1 MKFVVGTTLSANGGG
16 TTVAIDTTGVD
27 LIIAGMVCSTGTF
40 PAIETNFSDS
50 KGNTWGDPGAAS
62 VTDGSGA
69 AAVGIM
75 FCINPVVGSGHTFT
89 MGAAPGNQFQ
99 ALVIAAYKHANTGL
113 EAYSAG
119 GTANGAINVQ
129 PGSVTPSF
137 DNSLVIT
144 IATSVADG
152 ATFTIDSGF
161 TVREE
166 RPLIAGVSF
175 GVMLADL
182 FQGTAA
188 AVNPTL
194 TSSVSAGLGTKSYVF
209 RALPGPDETLI
220 AGQGSYALTGE
231 PALFGRS
238 FGAARGLYTLTG
250 EPAGFGTHPGAITAD
265 TGYYTLTGQAAN
277 FHLNDDYALVA
288 DPGFYTLTGFDA
300 TLCKRRSW
308 DAQDCTDSPWTAVR
322 KSNPN

>member
-1 MKFVVGTTLSANGGG
+1 
-16 TTVAIDTTGVD
+16 
-27 LIIAGMVCSTGTF
+27 MVCSTGTF

-50 KGNTWGDPGAAS
+50 KGNTWGDPGVAS
-62 VTDGSGA
+62 VTDGSGN

-75 FCINPVVGSGHTFT
+75 FCINPTVGSGHTFT

-99 ALVIAAYKHANTGL
+99 ALVIAAYKRANDGL
-113 EAYSAG
+113 DVYSAG
-119 GTANGAINVQ
+119 GNAVVPAVTVQ
-129 PGSVTPSF
+129 PGSVTPNF
-137 DNSLVIT
+137 DNSLIIT
-144 IATSVADG
+144 IATAVGDS
-152 ATFTIDSGF
+152 ATFSVDSGF

-166 RPLIAGVSF
+166 RPLILGTSY

-182 FQGTAA
+182 FQETAA

-194 TSSVSAGLGTKSYVF
+194 TANIAAGLGARTYVF
-209 RALPGPDETLI
+209 KAFPGPDETL
-220 AGQGSYALTGE
+220 AADQGSYALTGE
-231 PALFGRS
+231 AALFGRS
-238 FGAARGLYTLTG
+238 FSAARGLYTLTG
-250 EPAGFGTHPGAITAD
+250 EDAGFGNHPGAITAD
-265 TGYYTLTGQAAN
+265 TGYYTVTGQAAN

-308 DAQDCTDSPWTAVR
+308 EAQDCTDSPWTAVR